1 MLATRLAKQEEQSIR
16 RTHSALIPAYLMRDD
31 GSVFRIWPSGHIE
44 RIGAQPGK
52 CDCRRAEYEK
62 PGTGDKRLSG

>member
-31 GSVFRIWPSGHIE
+31 GSVIRIWPSGHIE
-44 RIGAQPGK
+44 RIGARPAK
-52 CDCRRAEYEK
+52 CDCRFPEHEK
-62 PGTGDKRLSG
+62 PDPGDKRLPD